1 LFYPAASA
9 NIIGVGVVDS
19 VNVEDPVINLTNF
32 SLAYPEHSSMGPTV
46 DRRCK
51 PDIVA
56 PGNCMAADVN
66 SPSSYKPTGDWSS
79 FSTPIVAGTIGLL
92 VQKSKQDAALRAAVS
107 LEGGNCVMK
116 AILMNSANKLPYWHK
131 GRLTKDDDHHVPLD
145 YIQGAGMLNAVGAY
159 WNLIA
164 GKNEPGEVPKMG
176 WDLNELNEAENPQ
189 NIYKMTLTGTVD
201 EYITATV
208 VWNRHYDREYPF
220 EAVPEADADLRL
232 ELWAIDEENPNNAY
246 LLDYSDSEVDNVE
259 HIYFRVDAN
268 YTDYEIV
275 VSYGDADLQNQ
286 TAGAQFYGLAWSVS
300 EAEDGNDILWYDLN
314 ADGIVDDSDTLVF
327 IENWIASVR
336 SPDSYIIGDINNNG
350 VFDAND
356 VGIFLNNI
364 NRKAAWY
371 MK

>member
-1 LFYPAASA
+1 
-9 NIIGVGVVDS
+9 
-19 VNVEDPVINLTNF
+19 
-32 SLAYPEHSSMGPTV
+32 
-46 DRRCK
+46 
-51 PDIVA
+51 
-56 PGNCMAADVN
+56 
-66 SPSSYKPTGDWSS
+66 
-79 FSTPIVAGTIGLL
+79 
-92 VQKSKQDAALRAAVS
+92 
-107 LEGGNCVMK
+107 
-116 AILMNSANKLPYWHK
+116 
-131 GRLTKDDDHHVPLD
+131 VPLD